1 MTSLPICILCFV
13 VTFMLTR
20 RSAVWGLGCCIAVG
34 YVFGVLKANIFDLF
48 SYFIWDAS
56 VLGFY
61 ASYFSKRA
69 MPQELVRTEGLR
81 LWVAAFILWPILLT
95 LVPVQ
100 YPLVQL
106 VGLRANIFL
115 LPFLLVGTRLR
126 PEEFDRLASVLAVL
140 NLVALGLAMIEYF
153 WGLEQFFPRNQV
165 TEIVYKS
172 RDVAGF
178 TAFRIPAFFTNA
190 HTYAGTMVMTL
201 PFLLGA
207 WVREN
212 IPRRRNLLSAGM
224 MAALFGV
231 LLAAS
236 RTHMIMLCAL
246 MIFALGTGKLKLLSR
261 VSFIVMLACTA
272 WLVSNNERLQR
283 FTTLLN
289 TESITNRVSASVDLP
304 FLEAAL
310 EYPFGVGMG
319 GGGTSI
325 PYFLQDEILEPV
337 AAENE
342 YVRIMLEEGVLGLAM
357 WVAFV
362 VWIATRRSAR
372 GMQPSLGC
380 SLSRF
385 VTIGYFVMASLGTGL
400 LTSVPQSLLWLLAA
414 GWGCAGIES
423 FESQVTLQKSVA

>member
-1 MTSLPICILCFV
+1 
-13 VTFMLTR
+13 MLTR
-20 RSAVWGLGCCIAVG
+20 RSAVWGLAACIAVG

-61 ASYFSKRA
+61 ASFFSRHVS
-69 MPQELVRTEGLR
+69 PEELERTKGLR
-81 LWVAAFILWPILLT
+81 LWVTVFIVWPVILT

-115 LPFLLVGTRLR
+115 LPFLLIGTRLK
-126 PEEFDRLASVLAVL
+126 PEEFDKLAFALAAL
-140 NLVALGLAMIEYF
+140 NLAALGVATIEYF
-153 WGLEQFFPRNQV
+153 AGVEPFFPRNQV
-165 TEIVYKS
+165 TEIIYRSK
-172 RDVAGF
+172 DVAGF
-178 TAFRIPAFFTNA
+178 TAFRIPAFFANP
-190 HTYAGTMVMTL
+190 HSYAGTMVMTL

-207 WVREN
+207 WVRE
-212 IPRRRNLLSAGM
+212 RLAWRRNVLSAGM
-224 MAALFGV
+224 MAALMGV

-246 MIFALGTGKLKLLSR
+246 VVFALINGKLKSLSR
-261 VSFIVMLACTA
+261 VSLVIMLACGA
-272 WLVSNNERLQR
+272 WLISNNERLQR

-289 TESITNRVSASVDLP
+289 SEYIAERVSASVNLP
-304 FLEAAL
+304 FLDAAL

-325 PYFLQDEILEPV
+325 PYFLQDEILQPV

-342 YVRIMLEEGVLGLAM
+342 YARIMLEEGVLGLVM

-362 VWIATRRSAR
+362 LWLATRRADPR
-372 GMQPSLGC
+372 MHPSLGR
-380 SLSRF
+380 SAARF
-385 VTIGYFVMASLGTGL
+385 ITVGYFVLAVLGTGL
-400 LTSVPQSLLWLLAA
+400 LTSVPQSLLLLLGA
-414 GWGCAGIES
+414 GWGCAGMDYYRAPS
-423 FESQVTLQKSVA
+423 GLQRSVA